1 MHKKNKSNIFC
12 QSVMLQILA
21 ASFCSLKITVLFSL
35 VKAKKNPSD
44 FIKFLH
50 ISSTLKMFHVKQGL
64 GEWQMAR
71 R

>member
-1 MHKKNKSNIFC
+1 MNAQEKQNKHFLSISHVANISCHFLFS
-12 QSVMLQILA
+12 QDYR
-21 ASFCSLKITVLFSL
+21 TFSL

-64 GEWQMAR
+64 GE
-71 R
+71 